1 MRIMSLLAPITRLTM
16 YDISHMS
23 HKYETA
29 LYHYIVFKKKGM
41 LQTFPFFLN
50 LYVFDYFPSY

>member
-29 LYHYIVFKKKGM
+29 L
-41 LQTFPFFLN
+41 
-50 LYVFDYFPSY
+50 